1 MMKKT
6 QNIFL
11 LILLAVAVT
20 ACKKDY
26 DSPPVKDLPT
36 GNIISIDSLRNM
48 YVGIDSIIDLD
59 LSIYGIVTAD
69 ERSGNIY
76 KTLFIQDE
84 TNAIKLE
91 LTSSSSNT
99 FFIGD
104 KIRVS
109 LKGAKLYA
117 YKNMIAVADIDP
129 EKNLIKQLGGQA
141 LTPEVVSIDSIDN
154 LNGVFSKYQAKL
166 VRIDDV
172 EFQCSDLYSCPGV
185 LNTWAN
191 AIDQSDESRLIE
203 DTLGNSLI
211 VRSSGYASFVNQS
224 LPMGKGSIIGVVSQY
239 NGDIQLTI
247 RDPKEGTMNGARFIN
262 CAYLQKDFNDQDL
275 LSCGWTTH
283 SLSGTVNTAWEI
295 YAATN
300 SAASVS
306 NYDGSAVLCES
317 WLISPSINLVNA
329 VNPDLNFRNVVRYD
343 VLPPLNVMISTDYD
357 GVSNPNTATWTDLTS
372 LANWDSNTGTW
383 SSWTSSGS
391 IDLNAFKQANVHIAF
406 RLIGSTSN
414 SSTWEIDDVIVQDN

>member
-1 MMKKT
+1 MKKT